1 MGVKKNYIIN
11 FISVVLL
18 YLVFY
23 YFQSSGM
30 LNNYYMSVL
39 LLIGINIIVASSINL
54 AVGYLGQL
62 VLGHAGFMAVGAYT
76 AAIFAKMVNLPP
88 IAELLGGIVLA
99 LLLCGI
105 ISILVGIP
113 ALRLK
118 GDYLAIVT
126 LGTGEVIRV
135 ALLNMKITGGAV
147 GLTGIPKYVDFTAVY
162 VAVVICLTFLFLFVN
177 SRHGRAILSIKEDEI
192 AAESSGVPTTFY
204 KVYGFMIS
212 AMIAGGG
219 GALLAFYQRVLN
231 PNKFTLM
238 YSMEFFTIVVIG
250 GMGSFT
256 GTVLT
261 AIFLAVLNQFLY
273 EFEQIR
279 LLIYAGFLAAVMIF
293 RPTGIFGTK
302 EFSLTKFLNKIMV
315 RGDKK

>member
-1 MGVKKNYIIN
+1 MGVRKNYIVN

-76 AAIFAKMVNLPP
+76 AAIFAKTANLPP
-88 IAELLGGIVLA
+88 MAELLGGLALA
-99 LLLCGI
+99 LLLCGV
-105 ISILVGIP
+105 ISVLVGIP

-135 ALLNMKITGGAV
+135 AILNMKITGGAV
-147 GLTGIPKYVDFTAVY
+147 GLTGIPKYVDFTVVY
-162 VAVVICLTFLFLFVN
+162 IAVVLCMTFLYLFVN

-238 YSMEFFTIVVIG
+238 YSMEFFIIVVIG

-256 GTVLT
+256 GTIVT
-261 AIFLAVLNQFLY
+261 AVFLAILNQFLY

-279 LLIYAGFLAAVMIF
+279 LLVYAAFLAAVMIF

-302 EFSLTKFLNKIMV
+302 EFSLTKFLDKIMG

>member
-1 MGVKKNYIIN
+1 MVIKKNYIIN
-11 FISVVLL
+11 FIAVALL
-18 YLVFY
+18 YGVFY
-23 YFQSSGM
+23 FMQEAGM
-30 LNNYYMSVL
+30 LNSYYSGIL
-39 LLIGINIIVASSINL
+39 ILIGINIIVASSINL

-62 VLGHAGFMAVGAYT
+62 VLGHAGFMAMGAYS
-76 AAIFAKMVNLPP
+76 AAIFAKASNYPPMV
-88 IAELLGGIVLA
+88 ELIGGILIAILITGVA
-99 LLLCGI
+99 
-105 ISILVGIP
+105 SVLVGIP

-135 ALLNMKITGGAV
+135 AILNMKITGGAV
-147 GLTGIPKYVDFTAVY
+147 GLNAIPKYVDVKIVY
-162 VAVVICLTFLFLFVN
+162 IAVVICITFLFLFVN

-192 AAESSGVPTTFY
+192 AAESSGVATTFY
-204 KVYGFMIS
+204 KVYGFMLS
-212 AMIAGGG
+212 AMIAGMG

-238 YSMEFFTIVVIG
+238 YSMEFFIIVVIG

-256 GTVLT
+256 GTIVT
-261 AIFLAVLNQFLY
+261 AVLLAILNQYLY
-273 EFEQIR
+273 EFEQVR

-302 EFSLTKFLNKIMV
+302 EFSLTGLIDKITN
-315 RGDKK
+315 RGKTK

>member
-23 YFQSSGM
+23 YLQSSGM

>member
-1 MGVKKNYIIN
+1 MGVRKNYIIN

-76 AAIFAKMVNLPP
+76 AAIFAKAVNLPP
-88 IAELLGGIVLA
+88 MAELLGGLVLA
-99 LLLCGI
+99 LILCGI

-147 GLTGIPKYVDFTAVY
+147 GLTGIPKYVDFTVVY
-162 VAVVICLTFLFLFVN
+162 IAVVLCMTFLYLFVN

-238 YSMEFFTIVVIG
+238 YSMEFFIIVVIG

-256 GTVLT
+256 GTIVT
-261 AIFLAVLNQFLY
+261 AVFLAILNQFLY

-279 LLIYAGFLAAVMIF
+279 LLVYATFLAAVMIF

-302 EFSLTKFLNKIMV
+302 EFSLTKFLDKIMG
-315 RGDKK
+315 RGDRK